1 MPINIRD
8 SNGGFGIDS
17 NQPTSETAS
26 APSTAERSTPS
37 TTPSNFAATAAT
49 LITALQHGQLTN
61 GQFSTFVSFLSDAG
75 VSQTTI
81 DIMNET
87 YESGFGMGGSVG
99 GFVQSVMD
107 LIASNPFHISTN
119 LVDVTPNPTEAV
131 YEDASGSTIVKI
143 SYSAAERKA
152 LSDRFGGGGTNPRA
166 IIMKALKSL
175 FEDLSSITAIEIDY
189 IFKKSPSQ
197 PFEKDDLSSFD
208 EDEAEQHVTISTTME
223 KG

>member
-1 MPINIRD
+1 LKALAAAADFGSGML
-8 SNGGFGIDS
+8 GG
-17 NQPTSETAS
+17 
-26 APSTAERSTPS
+26 
-37 TTPSNFAATAAT
+37 
-49 LITALQHGQLTN
+49 
-61 GQFSTFVSFLSDAG
+61 G
-75 VSQTTI
+75 VGVGSSYTVH
-81 DIMNET
+81 
-87 YESGFGMGGSVG
+87 SVG
-99 GFVQSVMD
+99 
-107 LIASNPFHISTN
+107 L
-119 LVDVTPNPTEAV
+119 LEAAAEAE
-131 YEDASGSTIVKI
+131 YEDASDSTLIVI

-152 LSDRFGGGGTNPRA
+152 LSDRFGGGGTHPRA